1 MRIDFANDKI
11 AESQRSLFILE
22 QTTASGK
29 KVQARA
35 LAMDFSKLDGPHWD
49 AFNAE
54 VENLDIGV
62 LGMWVSLKKC
72 STAHFLLSQQR
83 WQVSHLP
90 LGFR

>member
-1 MRIDFANDKI
+1 MRIDVAIYKI
-11 AESQRSLFILE
+11 PESHRPLFNLE

-62 LGMWVSLKKC
+62 LGM
-72 STAHFLLSQQR
+72 
-83 WQVSHLP
+83 
-90 LGFR
+90 